1 MIQKFVDRFMAKED
15 WIRDQLS
22 KHPEDYGDVVK
33 IVVQAIRS
41 EDEYKGPDPE
51 RICTID
57 WGEYQGTL
65 VYVIGDDGYQ
75 PTKYWYVFV
84 GYGSC
89 SGCDTLERIRNY
101 EPCDAPPNKEQ
112 IDDYYTL
119 ALHIVQG
126 IKEMQ

>member
-1 MIQKFVDRFMAKED
+1 MIQKFVDRFMGEED
-15 WIRDQLS
+15 WIRGQFS
-22 KHPEDYGDVVK
+22 KHPGSYYDIVK

-41 EDEYKGPDPE
+41 KDEHESPDPE
-51 RICTID
+51 RICGID
-57 WGEYQGTL
+57 WSDYQGTL
-65 VYVIGDDGYQ
+65 VYVIGAAGYQ

-89 SGCDTLERIRNY
+89 SGCDTLQGIRDDGPY
-101 EPCDAPPNKEQ
+101 DAPPNKEQ